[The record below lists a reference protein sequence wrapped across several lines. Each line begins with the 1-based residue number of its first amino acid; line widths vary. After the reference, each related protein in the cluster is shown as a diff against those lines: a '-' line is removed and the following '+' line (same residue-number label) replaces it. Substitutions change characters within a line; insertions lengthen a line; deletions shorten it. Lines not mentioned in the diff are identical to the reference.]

1 MTAAPFF
8 VSLMRRR
15 LVALESLVATKGASS
30 LEELNRYQRAWSHAA
45 ERTPH
50 EQPIDLQ
57 RGDFEPS

>member
-1 MTAAPFF
+1 
-8 VSLMRRR
+8 MRRR